1 MLPGG
6 GPGVKGLLSVG
17 NAAGLTGAAG
27 VQFNA
32 AVSTAMKALRGG
44 NLAETQRALQTALA
58 SLPDD
63 ARATMTQQIA
73 AMLNDFAIAQG
84 GMVTGAPTESNTN
97 EEDDGGS
104 DDSDSGDSD

>member
-1 MLPGG
+1 
-6 GPGVKGLLSVG
+6 
-17 NAAGLTGAAG
+17 
-27 VQFNA
+27 
-32 AVSTAMKALRGG
+32 
-44 NLAETQRALQTALA
+44 
-58 SLPDD
+58 
-63 ARATMTQQIA
+63 MTQQIA